1 MDLLLTTD
9 EVAATLGVA
18 RAAVAYW
25 CRHGLLPGAHAAP
38 YRSGLRWLIPA
49 VALDGFAPP
58 KVGHPKGARRSA
70 ARILIRRR
78 MQDGQART
86 VAELCKELKCSDQ
99 LVRLYLKEMGAVR
112 CPERGFW
119 RVPSGSE
126 CNQT

>member
-1 MDLLLTTD
+1 MDRLLTTD
-9 EVAATLGVA
+9 EVAAAFGVS

-25 CRHGLLPGAHAAP
+25 CRHGLLPGAHVAP
-38 YRSGLRWLIPA
+38 YHSGLRWLIPA

-70 ARILIRRR
+70 VRRLIRRW

-86 VAELCKELKCSDQ
+86 VADLCKELKCSDQ

-112 CPERGFW
+112 CQEPGLW